1 VITPNGKNQSIK
13 ALTALLYA
21 VSFLSAKIKM
31 RPRKLNRKT
40 LCAFY
45 ALVPLT
51 GLEPVRYCYRG
62 ILSF

>member
-1 VITPNGKNQSIK
+1 MVKSVYKRTDCAFN
-13 ALTALLYA
+13 A
-21 VSFLSAKIKM
+21 VSFLSVKIKM
-31 RPRKLNRKT
+31 RLRKLNRKT

-62 ILSF
+62 ILSFSV